1 MKRII
6 YLLIVALVF
15 TSCAKK
21 STEQEKYVNDTD
33 HAALDSELKLNNG
46 ERWEANIETTEGINN
61 MLLLIDTFSKDD
73 SADYAALKENL
84 TFEFTTIFKK
94 CTMKGEAHDQL
105 HNYLL
110 PLKTLIDNASNE
122 NVEEIIAYLNTYQNY
137 FN

>member
-15 TSCAKK
+15 TSCTKK

-33 HAALDSELKLNNG
+33 HTALDSELKLNDG

-61 MLLLIDTFSKDD
+61 MLLLIDAFRKDD
-73 SADYAALKENL
+73 SADYTALKDNL

-122 NVEEIIAYLNTYQNY
+122 NVEQIIAYLNTYQNY
-137 FN
+137 FK